1 VARADDDVAKLEA
14 VWPEWHVW
22 YVPLAVGG
30 MTWCAHRRDDERHVI
45 NAGSP
50 GELEAL
56 LALED

>member
-1 VARADDDVAKLEA
+1 MAKLEA

-22 YVPLAVGG
+22 YVPLAIGG